1 MKTYT
6 LHINIE
12 KLKVNVAGNK
22 GLPRGEISLAQLSE
36 ESRYTGLT
44 VALLTLYLMHHIKHS
59 SFTILDFYR
68 LNSILSFLLWA
79 HLIGAVLYSLLCN
92 NASLV
97 ITHVISTVI
106 IYLNGLLY
114 SLIERLSMKNIE
126 LTHVPFLPLNLT
138 SEEKLQHTSIYNAL
152 WKCIGF
158 LRLCN
163 IY

>member
-44 VALLTLYLMHHIKHS
+44 VALLTLHLMHHIKHS

-68 LNSILSFLLWA
+68 LNSIP
-79 HLIGAVLYSLLCN
+79 SLQLC
-92 NASLV
+92 
-97 ITHVISTVI
+97 
-106 IYLNGLLY
+106 
-114 SLIERLSMKNIE
+114 
-126 LTHVPFLPLNLT
+126 
-138 SEEKLQHTSIYNAL
+138 
-152 WKCIGF
+152 
-158 LRLCN
+158 
-163 IY
+163 

>member
-44 VALLTLYLMHHIKHS
+44 VALLTLHLMHHIKQS

-68 LNSILSFLLWA
+68 LNSIPSFLL
-79 HLIGAVLYSLLCN
+79 
-92 NASLV
+92 
-97 ITHVISTVI
+97 
-106 IYLNGLLY
+106 
-114 SLIERLSMKNIE
+114 
-126 LTHVPFLPLNLT
+126 
-138 SEEKLQHTSIYNAL
+138 
-152 WKCIGF
+152 
-158 LRLCN
+158 
-163 IY
+163 